1 MDTESIKKSIND
13 KFNDIESKVDIL
25 NDTLSGKT
33 NTQNTETVY
42 AYISGFFD
50 GEGNISVNK
59 QSLTLFARITNTN
72 LDVLKRIKY
81 IFKGEVYVHSE
92 KSEVRKKSWI
102 WYISDRNDI
111 KFFLEMILPYST
123 VKRSQILDGLEFL
136 EKITTT
142 KYRRG
147 GMSSEERKYR
157 ESIYLKLQEPKHHIY
172 TQEDIKHFDKQIKNT
187 IQCQRGINE
196 SVYAYIS
203 GFFDG
208 EGCIDTDKIN
218 DYIYLQARLAN
229 TYPNIL
235 IGMKQVFGG
244 NVNTTKKS
252 QNRRQKWVWRSKAKD
267 DVKFFLSKISK
278 YSIVKKSQLNL
289 GFKFLETNNYQTKL
303 LIADKLKELKDEEY
317 TNEEI
322 CSLNDQIKEMNI
334 DKFQHTMEDYIIN
347 SINNDD

>member
-1 MDTESIKKSIND
+1 MDTEVIKKVINGKFDKIEEKVNVIND
-13 KFNDIESKVDIL
+13 K
-25 NDTLSGKT
+25 LSERI
-33 NTQNTETVY
+33 NPQNIETVY

-72 LDVLKRIKY
+72 LDILKRIKY
-81 IFKGEVYVHSE
+81 MFKGEVYVHTE
-92 KSEVRKKSWI
+92 KSELRKKSWI

-123 VKRSQILDGLEFL
+123 VKKSQILLGLEFL
-136 EKITTT
+136 KNTTDA
-142 KYRRG
+142 RSSR
-147 GMSSEERKYR
+147 GMSLEERKYR
-157 ESIYLKLQEPKHHIY
+157 EYMHHKFKEPKHRIY
-172 TQEDIKHFDKQIKNT
+172 TEDEIKHFDEQIKNT
-187 IQCQRGINE
+187 IKSQRDINE

-203 GFFDG
+203 GFFDA

-235 IGMKQVFGG
+235 IGTKQVFGG
-244 NVNTTKKS
+244 NVNKIKKS

-267 DVKFFLSKISK
+267 DVKFFLTKISK
-278 YSIVKKSQLNL
+278 YSIVKKSQINL

-322 CSLNDQIKEMNI
+322 CSLNDQIKEMNVN
-334 DKFQHTMEDYIIN
+334 KFQHTMEDYT
-347 SINNDD
+347 